1 MKMFNCLREAVSSLS
16 GENGQLIS
24 FKYTWSTVV
33 FLHNIDTRMDFFH
46 CHTLTVYL

>member
-1 MKMFNCLREAVSSLS
+1 MKMFNCVREAVSSLS